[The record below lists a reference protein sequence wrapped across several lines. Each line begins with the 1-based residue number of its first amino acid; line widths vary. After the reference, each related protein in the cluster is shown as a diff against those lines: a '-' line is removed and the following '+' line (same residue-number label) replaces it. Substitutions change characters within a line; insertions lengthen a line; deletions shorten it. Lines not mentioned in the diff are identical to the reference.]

1 MASPGQNLQL
11 RNHPELQPLI
21 LDNVEWTGN
30 TIDSGAYGNVEEV
43 RIPGALCA
51 AKKIHDFLFK
61 LDPKWLAKKTA
72 DENIQRFVEE
82 CKIMGRLRHP
92 NIVQFLGLWFSDEND
107 LPALVME
114 KMLMSLHNLLEPDEK
129 SLETENLYIPLGLKC
144 SILQDIARGIAFLHN
159 QSPPVVHRDLSARNV
174 LLNSSMV
181 AKIADMGMARIIL
194 PDQNNALLTKAPG
207 AQVYMPPEA
216 LDLEETSK
224 YDISIDIFSLGIL
237 AIFVLSQEFPC
248 KLKLHNYQDPAR
260 GLVARSELQRRE
272 NYTKKIY
279 STLPKTH
286 PLVQMMELCLEN
298 DPNARPCIDRVLG
311 LLDQAVSEMQD
322 SSHLQLNRLQ
332 LLQAAE
338 QTTCILQ
345 PGKVHMKH
353 YCLLKGNL

>member
-1 MASPGQNLQL
+1 MASPGTNLQL

-21 LDNVEWTGN
+21 LHNVKWTGN
-30 TIDSGAYGNVEEV
+30 TIDSGSYGSVEEV

-61 LDPKWLAKKTA
+61 PDPNWLARKTA
-72 DENIQRFVEE
+72 DENIQRFVKE

-92 NIVQFLGLWFSDEND
+92 NIVQFLGLWFSDEKNSN

-129 SLETENLYIPLGLKC
+129 SVEKNLYIPLGLKC
-144 SILQDIARGIAFLHN
+144 SILQDIAQGIAFLHN

-174 LLNSSMV
+174 LLNSGMV

-194 PDQNNALLTKAPG
+194 PDQNHALLTKAPG

-216 LDLEETSK
+216 LDLEEASK
-224 YDISIDIFSLGIL
+224 YDISIDIFSLGVL

-248 KLKLHNYQDPAR
+248 KLKLHNYKDPAR
-260 GLVARSELQRRE
+260 GLVARSELQRRG

-279 STLPKTH
+279 SALPKTH

-332 LLQAAE
+332 LLQVAE
-338 QTTCILQ
+338 QNTQ
-345 PGKVHMKH
+345 QGKVLMKH
-353 YCLLKGNL
+353 

>member
-1 MASPGQNLQL
+1 MASPGTNLQL

-21 LDNVEWTGN
+21 LHNVEWTGN
-30 TIDSGAYGNVEEV
+30 TIDSGAYGSVEEV

-61 LDPKWLAKKTA
+61 QDPKWLAKKTA

-92 NIVQFLGLWFSDEND
+92 NIVQFLGLWFSND
-107 LPALVME
+107 KNSNLPALVME

-129 SLETENLYIPLGLKC
+129 SLETTNLYIPLGLKC

-159 QSPPVVHRDLSARNV
+159 QSPPIVHRDLSARNV

-216 LDLEETSK
+216 LDLEEASK
-224 YDISIDIFSLGIL
+224 YDISIDVFSLGVL

-248 KLKLHNYQDPAR
+248 KLKPHNYRDPTG

-279 STLPKTH
+279 SKLPKTH

-298 DPNARPCIDRVLG
+298 DLNARPCIDRVLG
-311 LLDQAVSEMQD
+311 LLEQAVSEMQD

-332 LLQAAE
+332 LLQVAE
-338 QTTCILQ
+338 QNTHILQ
-345 PGKVHMKH
+345 QGKVHI
-353 YCLLKGNL
+353 

>member
-1 MASPGQNLQL
+1 MASPGTNLL

-21 LDNVEWTGN
+21 LHNVKWTGN
-30 TIDSGAYGNVEEV
+30 TIDSGSYGSVQEV

-61 LDPKWLAKKTA
+61 QNPNWLARKTA

-92 NIVQFLGLWFSDEND
+92 NIVQFLGLWFSNDENSN

-114 KMLMSLHNLLEPDEK
+114 KMLMSLHNLLEPDGI
-129 SLETENLYIPLGLKC
+129 SLKTTIPLGLKC
-144 SILQDIARGIAFLHN
+144 SILQDIAQGIAFLHN

-174 LLNSSMV
+174 LLNSAMV

-194 PDQNNALLTKAPG
+194 PDQNHALLTKAPG
-207 AQVYMPPEA
+207 AHVYMPPEA
-216 LDLEETSK
+216 LDLEEASK
-224 YDISIDIFSLGIL
+224 YGISIDVFSLGVL

-248 KLKLHNYQDPAR
+248 NLKTPNYKDPAG
-260 GLVARSELQRRE
+260 GLVARTELQRRE
-272 NYTKKIY
+272 NYTKTIY
-279 STLPKTH
+279 SDLPKTH
-286 PLVQMMELCLEN
+286 PLVQMMELCLKN

-332 LLQAAE
+332 LLQVAE
-338 QTTCILQ
+338 QNAHIHQ
-345 PGKVHMKH
+345 QGKVHIVSSF
-353 YCLLKGNL
+353 